1 MKGDDN
7 MKTVYKI
14 TNLINQKSYIG
25 SSVRVEKRWQQH
37 KNDAFNPNN
46 EKYNYPLYQAFRKY
60 GLENF
65 SFNILKDDF
74 ISIEEMQ
81 EYEQEMIISLHTLSP
96 NGYNQTLNT
105 NSNNIANENLQK
117 HLNMIKKKCALVD
130 KNENILE
137 TYESYHAAA
146 RAQGWDGDT
155 RATTVQ
161 RICEGK
167 ARECEGLIF
176 RKLNENGEIIIP
188 IFQTRKRK
196 TQICGINKNDPTDIV
211 YYDSISEAARR
222 EHIDRGS
229 IGKCLQGSTRYSHV
243 GGRIW
248 RKVGE

>member
-1 MKGDDN
+1 MN
-7 MKTVYKI
+7 TVYKI

-37 KNDAFNPNN
+37 KNDAFNQNN

-65 SFNILKDDF
+65 SFTILEDNF
-74 ISIEEMQ
+74 PTMEEMQ
-81 EYEQEMIISLHTLSP
+81 NYEQKMIISFNTLSP

-105 NSNNIANENLQK
+105 SSNNIANENLQK
-117 HLNMIKKKCALVD
+117 HLDKIKKKCALVD
-130 KNENILE
+130 INENILE

-146 RAQGWDGDT
+146 RAQGWDGDA
-155 RATTVQ
+155 RATTIQ

-167 ARECEGLIF
+167 ARESDGLIF
-176 RKLNENGEIIIP
+176 RKLDENGKIIIP
-188 IFQTRKRK
+188 VFQTRKRK

-211 YYDSISEAARR
+211 YYDSISEAARQ
-222 EHIDRGS
+222 EHIDRSS

-248 RKVGE
+248 KKVGE

>member
-1 MKGDDN
+1 MYV
-7 MKTVYKI
+7 VYKI

-25 SSVRVEKRWQQH
+25 SSMRVEKRWQQH

-46 EKYNYPLYQAFRKY
+46 ERYNYPLYQAFRKY
-60 GLENF
+60 GLKNF
-65 SFNILKDDF
+65 SFVVLKDDF
-74 ISIEEMQ
+74 TTTEEMQ
-81 EYEQEMIISLHTLSP
+81 NYEQRMIISFCTLSP

-117 HLNMIKKKCALVD
+117 HLNQVKKKCALVD

-146 RAQGWDGDT
+146 RAQGWDGDS

-167 ARECEGLIF
+167 ARESDGLIF
-176 RKLNENGEIIIP
+176 RKLDENGNVIIP

-196 TQICGINKNDPTDIV
+196 TQICGINKDNPSDIV
-211 YYDSISEAARR
+211 YYNSISEAARQ
-222 EHIDRGS
+222 EHIDRSS

-248 RKVGE
+248 KKVGE

>member
-1 MKGDDN
+1 MN
-7 MKTVYKI
+7 VVYKI

-25 SSVRVEKRWQQH
+25 SSMRFEKRWQQH

-46 EKYNYPLYQAFRKY
+46 DKYNYPLYQAFRKY

-65 SFNILKDDF
+65 SFNVLKDDF
-74 ISIEEMQ
+74 ATIEEMQ
-81 EYEQEMIISLHTLSP
+81 NYEQEMIISFHTLAP

-105 NSNNIANENLQK
+105 NSNSIGSENFQK
-117 HLNMIKKKCALVD
+117 HLNKIKKKCALVD
-130 KNENILE
+130 SNENILE
-137 TYESYHAAA
+137 IYESYHAAA
-146 RAQGWDGDT
+146 RAQGWDGDA
-155 RATTVQ
+155 RATTIK
-161 RICEGK
+161 RICDGK
-167 ARECEGLIF
+167 ARECDGLIF
-176 RKLNENGEIIIP
+176 RKLDENGDVIIP

-196 TQICGINKNDPTDIV
+196 TQIYGVNKDDPTDVV

-222 EHIDRGS
+222 ECIDRGS

>member
-1 MKGDDN
+1 MYV
-7 MKTVYKI
+7 VYKI

-25 SSVRVEKRWQQH
+25 SSMRVEKRWQQH

-46 EKYNYPLYQAFRKY
+46 ERYNYPLYQAFRKY

-65 SFNILKDDF
+65 SFVILKDDF
-74 ISIEEMQ
+74 TTAEEMQ
-81 EYEQEMIISLHTLSP
+81 NYEQRMIISFCTLSP

-117 HLNMIKKKCALVD
+117 HLNQVKKKCALVD

-146 RAQGWDGDT
+146 RAQGWDGDS

-167 ARECEGLIF
+167 IRESDGLIF
-176 RKLNENGEIIIP
+176 RKLDENGNVIIP
-188 IFQTRKRK
+188 VFQTRKRK
-196 TQICGINKNDPTDIV
+196 TQICGINKNNPSDIV
-211 YYDSISEAARR
+211 YYNSISEAARQ
-222 EHIDRGS
+222 EHIDRSS